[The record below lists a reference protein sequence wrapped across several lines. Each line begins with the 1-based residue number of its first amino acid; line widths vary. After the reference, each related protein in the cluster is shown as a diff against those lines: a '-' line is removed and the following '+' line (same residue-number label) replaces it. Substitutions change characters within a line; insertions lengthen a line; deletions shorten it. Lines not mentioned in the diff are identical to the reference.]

1 VLYYRHIMELKM
13 IELIKEYYL
22 LSVLCGGVS
31 LLFTVGGGWLFI
43 KGLNSLAE
51 DTDDGSDQ
59 E

>member
-1 VLYYRHIMELKM
+1 M

-22 LSVLCGGVS
+22 LSVLCGGAS
-31 LLFTVGGGWLFI
+31 LLLTVGGGWLFI
-43 KGLNSLAE
+43 KGLNSLVE